1 MVQWLK
7 LCASVAGAKSSIPS
21 LGARIP
27 ICQGVR
33 PEKKK
38 EKKKINLKKTN
49 LSTGPSKEPVQ
60 VMSPEA

>member
-7 LCASVAGAKSSIPS
+7 LCASIPWAKSSMPS

-33 PEKKK
+33 PGKKK
-38 EKKKINLKKTN
+38 KNINFKNTS

-60 VMSPEA
+60 VMSPKA